1 MNDRINLNLEKP
13 LVNIAEQLYGDNSNS
28 INYVNMIVDKL
39 RKYGVNYPSNLK
51 NDYFQKSLSSN
62 HNIYR
67 MPDIVPGLMPLWQ
80 VLQLIESNDINRLN
94 NKLMI
99 YYSDEKRMRVVK
111 NIMDEDSDTKK
122 TIFNV
127 IRLIGLELTANALI
141 VI

>member
-1 MNDRINLNLEKP
+1 
-13 LVNIAEQLYGDNSNS
+13 
-28 INYVNMIVDKL
+28 
-39 RKYGVNYPSNLK
+39 
-51 NDYFQKSLSSN
+51 
-62 HNIYR
+62 

-94 NKLMI
+94 SKLMI

-111 NIMDEDSDTKK
+111 NIMDEDTDTKK

-127 IRLIGLELTANALI
+127 IRLIGLELTVNALI